1 MHAAGSRALLFAAS
15 VAVAAPWAGVADAAP
30 PERKGARLA
39 WVRGIGADRCVG
51 WIALED
57 DVKARLHYDPFALA
71 ADVQIEGA
79 VVQVP
84 SAGFRAEI
92 VVRDPNGKLL
102 GTRQLNSHEPD
113 YRALSEAIAV
123 AITVAIDPDAPMTP
137 AKTVEPSPFV
147 EEPLPP
153 PPPPPAPPRER
164 GSAIVTGGAAAGIV
178 PSIAPMASLHVRANV
193 TERLTVGLGGHFI
206 APSRADGVGF
216 SLTSGAVELCSAPI
230 DGAPAFRWC
239 GAFLAGAFAVFVHAP
254 ELAPVEVG
262 AFPWLAGE
270 TGPEV
275 AIPLG
280 GAVRFEI
287 GARAVVPLTRR
298 QAFVRGQPDPLW
310 EQSAVAGRAAAG
322 LGVVF

>member
-1 MHAAGSRALLFAAS
+1 MHAAGSRVLLFAAT
-15 VAVAAPWAGVADAAP
+15 VAIAVLRAGVVEAAP
-30 PERKGARLA
+30 PERKGARIA

-51 WIALED
+51 RIALED
-57 DVKARLHYDPFALA
+57 DVKARLHYDPFALPP
-71 ADVQIEGA
+71 DVQVEGA

-84 SAGFRAEI
+84 SGGFRAEI

-102 GTRQLNSHEPD
+102 GTRQLGSREAD
-113 YRALSEAIAV
+113 CRALGEAVAV

-137 AKTVEPSPFV
+137 AKTAEPSPFV
-147 EEPLPP
+147 EEPRPPPAPP
-153 PPPPPAPPRER
+153 PPPPRAR
-164 GSAIVTGGAAAGIV
+164 GSAAVTGGAAVGIV

-193 TERLTVGLGGHFI
+193 TERFTIGLGGHFI
-206 APSRADGVGF
+206 APSREDGVGF
-216 SLTSGAVELCSAPI
+216 SLTSGAVEICGEPLG
-230 DGAPAFRWC
+230 GAPAFRWC

-254 ELAPVEVG
+254 ALAPVEVG

-280 GAVRFEI
+280 GSVRFEVS
-287 GARAVVPLTRR
+287 ARALVPITRR
-298 QAFVRGQPDPLW
+298 QAFVRGQPEPLW
-310 EQSAVAGRAAAG
+310 EQAVVAARAAAG